1 MSHPNFSSVTS
12 SFVTPEH
19 DYQAHSGMTATHGPT
34 QIIYKR
40 GGATGQTV
48 ATETI
53 TYDNNDYVVTR
64 SISWNL

>member
-1 MSHPNFSSVTS
+1 MAHPTFN
-12 SFVTPEH
+12 FVTPEH
-19 DYQAHSGMTATHGPT
+19 DYQAHSGMTADHGPT
-34 QIIYKR
+34 TIVYKR

-53 TYDNNDYVVTR
+53 TYDANNYIATR